1 MSDARPTLK
10 PELVVLG
17 NLLVDDL
24 VFPDGRTR
32 MTQAGGAVLYGS
44 LAASL
49 WSDSVAVVSLRGEDY
64 PQDMLRAIAQR
75 GVDVSG
81 IQALGRPGVRT
92 WLLYEGR
99 VRRVIH
105 RLGGPTHEQV
115 SPAPAQVP
123 AAYGGARAFHL
134 APMPL
139 EVQRGLLASIARDAF
154 VSVDPYALITEETL
168 PQWRDT
174 LSHAD
179 AFFPSEDEL
188 LLEQAQTDPVE
199 ALPRL
204 VSGKL
209 RFVVYKRGLKG
220 GLLYDAREQRFH
232 SWAAR
237 TNGVIDPTGA
247 GDSFAMGFI
256 TAHLAG
262 LSVPECLERAIVTA
276 SFAIEAWGPDGL
288 LEATRPVAEA
298 RMQAWYPKGVAE

>member
-1 MSDARPTLK
+1 MSDARPPLK

-32 MTQAGGAVLYGS
+32 MAQAGGAVLYGS
-44 LAASL
+44 LAAAL
-49 WSDSVAVVSLRGEDY
+49 WSDSIGVVSLQGEDY
-64 PQDMLRAIAQR
+64 PEEMLRAIAQR
-75 GVDVSG
+75 GVDLSG
-81 IQALGRPGVRT
+81 VQSLSRPGVRT

-115 SPAPAQVP
+115 SPTPSQVP
-123 AAYGGARAFHL
+123 AAYFGARAFHL

-139 EVQRGLLASIARDAF
+139 EVQRGLLASFARDAF
-154 VSVDPYALITEETL
+154 VSADPYALITEETL
-168 PQWRDT
+168 PLWRDT

-188 LLEQAQTDPVE
+188 LLEQAQTDPVA

-220 GLLYDAREQRFH
+220 GLLYDAREQCFH
-232 SWAAR
+232 SWTAR

-276 SFAIEAWGPDGL
+276 SFAIEAWGPNGL
-288 LEATRPVAEA
+288 LEATCAVAEA
-298 RMQAWYPKGVAE
+298 RMQAWYPKEVAG